1 MALSPSL
8 LESLGWTAELDA
20 ALAAS
25 PFIAADPTLVP
36 ARVVVQQRGRW
47 LTVGPAGELSAD
59 IRGRLRRRGVANI
72 ELPAVGDWVL
82 VAPRP
87 YEGRATIAAVLPR
100 RSALVR
106 KVAGQVTE
114 AQVVAANVDVVLV
127 TVPLDSDINV
137 RRVERQLT
145 SVWESGATPVIV
157 ATKSDRQ
164 GSRDISELQAAA
176 LGVEVIVLS
185 ALTGDGVAQL
195 QPWLG
200 AGTTLALLGPSGAG
214 KSTLTNALLGEERMA
229 TGGVRE
235 GDAKGR
241 HTTSHRELV
250 VLPGG
255 AMLIDTPGLRELA
268 LWDADEGLAATF
280 TDIEELAAQ
289 CRFANCTH
297 GNEPQCAIRA
307 ALADGTLDVVRLD
320 AWRKLESE
328 LAHLARKQDVRSA
341 AEEKRKLAI
350 LVRDSHA
357 RNRQ

>member
-1 MALSPSL
+1 MPPST

-25 PFIAADPTLVP
+25 PFPPTDPPMAA

-47 LTVGPAGELSAD
+47 LTSGPAGDLSAD
-59 IRGRLRRRGVANI
+59 IRGRLRKRGVANI
-72 ELPAVGDWVL
+72 DLPAVGDWVL
-82 VAPRP
+82 LTPRP
-87 YEGRATIAAVLPR
+87 FESRATIVAVLPR

-137 RRVERQLT
+137 RRVERQLA

-157 ATKSDRQ
+157 ATKADRQ
-164 GSRDISELQAAA
+164 GARDITELRAAA
-176 LGVEVIVLS
+176 LGVEVLVLS
-185 ALTGDGVAQL
+185 AITGDGVDLL
-195 QPWLG
+195 QPLLG
-200 AGTTLALLGPSGAG
+200 PGTTLALLGPSGAG
-214 KSTLTNALLGEERMA
+214 KSTLTNALLGEDRMA
-229 TGGVRE
+229 TGGVRM

-250 VLPGG
+250 ILPGG

-280 TDIEELAAQ
+280 TDVENIASR
-289 CRFANCTH
+289 CRFANCSH
-297 GNEPQCAIRA
+297 GNEPGCAIRSA
-307 ALADGTLDVVRLD
+307 VADGALDPVRLD

-328 LAHLARKQDVRSA
+328 LAHLARKQDARLA
-341 AEEKRKLAI
+341 AEEKRKWAMRI
-350 LVRDSHA
+350 RDAKTRS
-357 RNRQ
+357 RP